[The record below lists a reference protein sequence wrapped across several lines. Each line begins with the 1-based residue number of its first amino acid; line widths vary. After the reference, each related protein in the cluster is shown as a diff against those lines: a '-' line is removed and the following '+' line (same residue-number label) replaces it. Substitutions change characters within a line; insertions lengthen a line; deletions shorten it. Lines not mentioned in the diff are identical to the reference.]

1 MKENRILSVEDVK
14 AKYFFVEDFDEEKC
28 HIEHNRRLL
37 QSIID
42 AYNRIDK
49 RYLGN
54 LLKTAKHY
62 ADYRF
67 VKNIAQEHRLD
78 GQWDEIIS
86 KIERAIIE

>member
-1 MKENRILSVEDVK
+1 MSIEEVK
-14 AKYFFVEDFDEEKC
+14 AKHFFVEEFDEVKY

-54 LLKTAKHY
+54 LLRTAKFY
-62 ADYRF
+62 SGYRF
-67 VKNIAQEHRLD
+67 DKNIAQEHRLD